1 MIYKL
6 KDINGAN
13 YIIKDIKKFAKHI
26 FKFHATGIS
35 LHQENGHD
43 FTVDDKFRK
52 KILRLI
58 EMKRKL

>member
-6 KDINGAN
+6 KDINGAS
-13 YIIKDIKKFAKHI
+13 YIIKDIEKFAKHI
-26 FKFHATGIS
+26 FEFHASGTS

-43 FTVDDKFRK
+43 FAVDDKFRK